1 MPTILLNNLYIRSIQ
16 QKMLPIY
23 IKNIYSTTLMIA
35 HYTIKDYNRDK
46 LQQIYLLPSPPPLP
60 QSLDCPLSSADNV
73 RVYSLHRYLQWWA
86 RAFSFLLVEL
96 FVLFNT
102 TLALRYR
109 AILQKYKRLGSYC
122 ATADLGCPGPFLLLK
137 YDKWRVTLFLFYYF
151 NKELISYSGLN
162 IIFGGLLFLSLEL
175 YMNQIPK

>member
-1 MPTILLNNLYIRSIQ
+1 M
-16 QKMLPIY
+16 
-23 IKNIYSTTLMIA
+23 
-35 HYTIKDYNRDK
+35 
-46 LQQIYLLPSPPPLP
+46 
-60 QSLDCPLSSADNV
+60 
-73 RVYSLHRYLQWWA
+73 HRYLQWWA

-137 YDKWRVTLFLFYYF
+137 YDKWRVPLFLFYYF

-175 YMNQIPK
+175 YMNQIPKKTVFQKTKNLDWQVGPSKPLSHPLPRGQTVNPSVENVSTLPIQGAP